1 MKLLYFF
8 DPLCGWCYGFGGVL
22 DSLLEKHKEI
32 ELEVICGGM
41 ITGDLQGPI
50 GERGKYISDAIPRL
64 VEMTGA
70 TIGENYK
77 KQMADG
83 SFYCSSVKPSVILQ
97 WIKSNMPE
105 KAYKA
110 ASLIQKKMFI
120 EGENPEQDSFYLSIC
135 ENLEIPYS
143 EVIGASVS
151 DEWLFKTKSEFRYCA
166 DLGITGYPALVAE
179 KDNQLYLVS
188 RGYSNLETVEEV
200 LGKIYPEISL

>member
-1 MKLLYFF
+1 M
-8 DPLCGWCYGFGGVL
+8 L
-22 DSLLEKHKEI
+22 DSLLEQHKEI

-64 VEMTGA
+64 EEMTSA
-70 TIGENYK
+70 KIGENYK
-77 KQMADG
+77 NQMADG

-110 ASLIQKKMFI
+110 ASLIQKKMFM
-120 EGENPEQDSFYLSIC
+120 EGENPEQDSFYVSIC
-135 ENLEIPYS
+135 EELNLPYT
-143 EVIGASVS
+143 ELMQAATN
-151 DEWLFKTKSEFRYCA
+151 DEWLFKTNSEFRYCA

-200 LGKIYPEISL
+200 LGKIYPELSF